1 MNHRGSASRLRTRLV
16 SCRSGCSHTNGTGSV
31 GMRPGAAS
39 TVLSRVSSLSV
50 YPILPAPRC
59 WWFYKIPTTLKKY
72 IVASPQLI
80 DASSLLSSAHPP
92 RTWTPGGS
100 VRALDHLPKVH
111 QEHQRRWKMMMHI
124 LICTWLPLTVCP
136 TYSGVQHKKEK
147 KKTFLVMINVLHF
160 RVHDNKTFM
169 QNHFKAQR
177 LIPQPASLARLA
189 SGYIY
194 ALLSGKRSSSFGWSR
209 QMEGFI
215 PYSKHFFFL
224 LFFCLTKCTSH
235 YFSFSLS
242 RVLPSS
248 NSDSHHWNSVSRR
261 SFLSLSLFLSMGWY
275 LQSEIQPNSS
285 PCPERL
291 VCVSPRW
298 STRLISC
305 WGR

>member
-100 VRALDHLPKVH
+100 VRALDHLPEVH

-147 KKTFLVMINVLHF
+147 KKKLSSWWSTSYISEFMI
-160 RVHDNKTFM
+160 
-169 QNHFKAQR
+169 
-177 LIPQPASLARLA
+177 I
-189 SGYIY
+189 
-194 ALLSGKRSSSFGWSR
+194 KRSCKT
-209 QMEGFI
+209 I
-215 PYSKHFFFL
+215 TKH
-224 LFFCLTKCTSH
+224 SA
-235 YFSFSLS
+235 
-242 RVLPSS
+242 
-248 NSDSHHWNSVSRR
+248 
-261 SFLSLSLFLSMGWY
+261 SFLSLQVWLHLCSLVREEKFKFWVEPTDGGIHT
-275 LQSEIQPNSS
+275 IQ
-285 PCPERL
+285 
-291 VCVSPRW
+291 
-298 STRLISC
+298 
-305 WGR
+305 